1 MIQDIEPKKY
11 DPAFKRRRPKDEDIL
26 LHYEYNKVML
36 REKAVVSL
44 LLKT

>member
-26 LHYEYNKVML
+26 LHYEYGYLLYVSML
-36 REKAVVSL
+36 IAEL
-44 LLKT
+44 